1 MGGPAGRS
9 APGKLM
15 RILVAHLVSPARTG
29 GMSRLVG
36 TIHDRLAAAGHDITY
51 LTTDDVRPATRSRLG
66 RLGFQFVVWRT
77 AAAAA
82 RRGEPYD
89 IVNVH
94 EPHGAVVAARR
105 GGLGGAAVV
114 AMTHGVERRGWEIA
128 LRHPPSRPGL
138 KTRLLHPIIT
148 LAPASL
154 TLRRAD
160 HVICLNTDDREFL
173 TRAMG
178 IAENRISRV
187 TPGADPVFGEGA
199 AERTYEHGRRLLFA
213 GTWLPRKG
221 VRELAQAFTS
231 LVEAG
236 HDIHLDVLGAGVD
249 ATVVKDAFRS
259 TVAGRVQLRTS
270 SSDAGI
276 AAAMRDA
283 DIFVLPSLFEGTPLT
298 LIEAMWSGLPVVT
311 TATAGMKDVVCDQRS
326 GLLVP
331 PGDAVALAAAIGRLA
346 SDAALR
352 RRLGTGAHTV
362 AHREYTW
369 DNAAATF
376 ASAYRS
382 ARADHG

>member
-1 MGGPAGRS
+1 
-9 APGKLM
+9 M
-15 RILVAHLVSPARTG
+15 RILVAHFVSPARTG

-51 LTTDDVRPATRSRLG
+51 LTTDGVPPAMRSRLG
-66 RLGFQFVVWRT
+66 RLGFQFVVSRT

-89 IVNVH
+89 IINVH

-105 GGLGGAAVV
+105 RGLGGAAVV
-114 AMTHGVERRGWEIA
+114 AMTHGVERRGCEIA

-138 KTRLLHPIIT
+138 KTRLVHPVIT
-148 LAPASL
+148 LAPSSL

-160 HVICLNTDDREFL
+160 HIICLNTADREFL

-178 IAENRISRV
+178 IPENRISRV

-199 AERTYEHGRRLLFA
+199 AQRSYEYGRRLLFA

-221 VRELAQAFTS
+221 VQELAQAFTS
-231 LVEAG
+231 LVDAG

-249 ATVVKDAFRS
+249 PAVVQGAFS
-259 TVAGRVQLRTS
+259 TTAAGRVHLRRGS
-270 SSDAGI
+270 NDAAI

-283 DIFVLPSLFEGTPLT
+283 DVFVLPSLFEGTPLT

-311 TATAGMKDVVCDQRS
+311 TATAGMKDVVSDHRS

-346 SDAALR
+346 SDAPLR
-352 RRLGTGAHTV
+352 QRLGTEAHAV
-362 AHREYTW
+362 ARREYTW
-369 DNAAATF
+369 DKAAATF
-376 ASAYRS
+376 AAAYQS
-382 ARADHG
+382 ARASHE

>member
-1 MGGPAGRS
+1 
-9 APGKLM
+9 M
-15 RILVAHLVSPARTG
+15 RILVAHFVSPARTG

-36 TIHDRLAAAGHDITY
+36 SIHDRLAAAGHDITY
-51 LTTDDVRPATRSRLG
+51 LTTDDVPPAMRSRLG
-66 RLGFQFVVWRT
+66 RVGFQFVVWKA

-105 GGLGGAAVV
+105 RGLGGAAVV

-128 LRHPPSRPGL
+128 LRHPTSRPGL
-138 KTRLLHPIIT
+138 KTRLLHPVIT
-148 LAPASL
+148 LAPSSL
-154 TLRRAD
+154 TLRHAD

-173 TRAMG
+173 TRSMG
-178 IAENRISRV
+178 IPADRISRV

-199 AERTYEHGRRLLFA
+199 AQRSYDHGRRLLFA

-221 VRELAQAFTS
+221 VQELAQAFTS

-249 ATVVKDAFRS
+249 PAVVKGAFSS
-259 TVAGRVQLRTS
+259 TAAGRVHLRTG
-270 SSDAGI
+270 SDDEEI
-276 AAAMRDA
+276 AAAMREA

-311 TATAGMKDVVCDQRS
+311 TATAGMKDVVHDQRS

-331 PGDAVALAAAIGRLA
+331 PADAVALAAAIGRLI

-352 RRLGTGAHTV
+352 QRMGTDARLV
-362 AHREYTW
+362 AQRDYTW

-376 ASAYRS
+376 ASAYQS
-382 ARADHG
+382 ARAGHG

>member
-1 MGGPAGRS
+1 
-9 APGKLM
+9 M
-15 RILVAHLVSPARTG
+15 RILVAHFVSPARTG
-29 GMSRLVG
+29 GMSRLIG
-36 TIHDRLAAAGHDITY
+36 TIHDRLAAAGDDITY
-51 LTTDDVRPATRSRLG
+51 LTTDDVSRGMRSRLG
-66 RLGFQFVVWRT
+66 RLGFQFVVWRR

-89 IVNVH
+89 IINVH

-138 KTRLLHPIIT
+138 KTRLLHPVIT
-148 LAPASL
+148 LAPSSL

-160 HVICLNTDDREFL
+160 HVICLNTADREFL

-178 IAENRISRV
+178 ISQDRISRV

-199 AERTYEHGRRLLFA
+199 IQRTYDHGRRLLFA

-221 VRELAQAFTS
+221 VPELAQAFTS
-231 LVEAG
+231 LVDAG

-249 ATVVKDAFRS
+249 PAIVKRAFS
-259 TVAGRVQLRTS
+259 SAAAGRVHVRTAS
-270 SSDAGI
+270 DDAGI

-283 DIFVLPSLFEGTPLT
+283 DLFVLPSLFEGTPLT

-311 TATAGMKDVVCDQRS
+311 TASAGMKDVVSDQRS

-331 PGDAVALAAAIGRLA
+331 PGDAAALAAAIGRLT

-352 RRLGTGAHTV
+352 RRLGTEAHAV

-369 DNAAATF
+369 DSAAATF

-382 ARADHG
+382 ARARHE

>member
-1 MGGPAGRS
+1 
-9 APGKLM
+9 M
-15 RILVAHLVSPARTG
+15 RILVAHFVSPARTG

-51 LTTDDVRPATRSRLG
+51 LTTDDVPPALRSRLG
-66 RLGFQFVVWRT
+66 RVGFQFVVWRT

-94 EPHGAVVAARR
+94 EPQGAIVAARR

-114 AMTHGVERRGWEIA
+114 AMTHGVERRGWEVA

-138 KTRLLHPIIT
+138 KTRLLHPVIT
-148 LAPASL
+148 LAPSSL

-160 HVICLNTDDREFL
+160 HIICLNSDDREFL
-173 TRAMG
+173 TRVMG
-178 IAENRISRV
+178 IAEDRISRV

-199 AERTYEHGRRLLFA
+199 AQRSYDRGRRLLFA

-221 VRELAQAFTS
+221 VQELAQAFTS
-231 LVEAG
+231 LVAAG

-249 ATVVKDAFRS
+249 PAVVRRAVS
-259 TVAGRVQLRTS
+259 TMAAGRVQFRAS
-270 SSDAGI
+270 SNDAEI

-283 DIFVLPSLFEGTPLT
+283 DVFVLPSLFEGTPLT

-311 TATAGMKDVVCDQRS
+311 TATAGMKDVVSDQRS

-331 PGDAVALAAAIGRLA
+331 PGDAVALEAAIGRLI
-346 SDAALR
+346 SDTALR
-352 RRLGTGAHTV
+352 RRVGTEAHTV
-362 AHREYTW
+362 AQRLYTW
-369 DNAAATF
+369 DNAAAAF
-376 ASAYRS
+376 AAAYQS
-382 ARADHG
+382 ARARHG